1 VQAPRLR
8 PPSLLAFPPMTIA
21 AVILAASPQSAL
33 ADADGLPAVRRNADV
48 AWSGGAVPIVVVAAD
63 ADGQVASALAGAP
76 VTLAEPAPQ
85 DRGPAGQIARGF
97 EVATAEIHETEGWL
111 VWPARLTWVGPETV
125 TSLIEVHGTSRDAIL
140 APVYDGERGWPILVP
155 AFLLSAL
162 RTVAPD
168 RMPDEIIDDLVAGG
182 ARIRLLE
189 LGDPGTTHDVST
201 PSSALPPYV
210 GPGEP
215 LAGHVHEWGEA
226 IAEMPED
233 APLEGPALAPYG
245 QAVAGD
251 PDQPG

>member
-1 VQAPRLR
+1 
-8 PPSLLAFPPMTIA
+8 MTVA

-33 ADADGLPAVRRNADV
+33 ADADGLPAVRRNADS

-63 ADGQVASALAGAP
+63 PDGLVAQALAGAP
-76 VTLAEPAPQ
+76 VTLAEPAPR

-97 EVATAEIHETEGWL
+97 EVASAEIRETDGWL

-125 TSLIEVHGTSRDAIL
+125 TSLIEVHGTSPGAIL
-140 APVYDGERGWPILVP
+140 APVFDGERGWPILVP
-155 AFLLSAL
+155 ASCLTAL
-162 RTVAPD
+162 GAVAPD
-168 RMPDEIIDDLVAGG
+168 RMPDDVIDDLVAGG
-182 ARIRLLE
+182 AGIRLLE
-189 LGDPGTTHDVST
+189 LGDPGTTHDIST
-201 PSSALPPYV
+201 PPASLPPYV

-215 LAGHVHEWGEA
+215 LAGHVHEWGAA